1 MVPAGVKAI
10 GVAFKFSRWDHCPMG
25 NDTRER

>member
-1 MVPAGVKAI
+1 VKAI

-25 NDTRER
+25 YDTQKH